1 MASCPFHSGPHCSVV
16 TAFEA
21 RCKCRESET
30 VPCLIFIIWSYY
42 TSTIVPNQPY
52 FAISTAA
59 NQKSQNP
66 LWFQM
71 GFAKSILPLNNFFQ
85 NLLTLQKKCK
95 NHWNLCAYEKR
106 KYLATWVCRAYY
118 AFFFQ
123 MYFLS
128 FAGFSFLPICWGI
141 FNHIVNPD
149 FAFALIK

>member
-21 RCKCRESET
+21 RCKCRDSET

-71 GFAKSILPLNNFFQ
+71 GFAKSFLPLNNFFQ

-106 KYLATWVCRAYY
+106 ENILQLEY
-118 AFFFQ
+118 AEHIMPFFQ
-123 MYFLS
+123 MFFYLLLVFL
-128 FAGFSFLPICWGI
+128 FSLFVEGYSIILWILTL
-141 FNHIVNPD
+141 H
-149 FAFALIK
+149 LH